1 MKSVIVSGSHR
12 KNSQSYKVSEWLSQA
27 LSHKTGDHS
36 AEIIDLA
43 HDVFPLW
50 EESAWKKESD
60 LARSVAPH
68 LECVEHADSI
78 ILVAPEWGGMV
89 TAALKNF
96 LLYIS
101 SQHTAHKPCLIV
113 GVSSGRGGSYP
124 VSELRMSGFKNN
136 RMVFIPDHLI
146 IQDVQDV
153 MNDHDLVKGEKDDLY
168 IKDRA
173 NYTLDVLIAYSDS
186 LKSMRDNNNLRNKL
200 YPFGM

>member
-12 KNSQSYKVSEWLSQA
+12 KNSQSYKVSEWLADSLSQK
-27 LSHKTGDHS
+27 SGDHS
-36 AEIIDLA
+36 AQIIDLA
-43 HDVFPLW
+43 HEVFPLW
-50 EESAWKKESD
+50 EEAAWNKDSE

-68 LECVEHADSI
+68 LECVKQADSI
-78 ILVAPEWGGMV
+78 VLVAPEWGGMV

-101 SQHTAHKPCLIV
+101 SVHAAHKPCLIV

-146 IQDVQDV
+146 IQDVENV
-153 MNDHDLVKGEKDDLY
+153 MNDHDLEGGEKADLY

-173 NYTLDVLIAYSDS
+173 NYTLDVLIAYSDA
-186 LKSMRDNNNLRNKL
+186 LKAMRENNDLRNKL